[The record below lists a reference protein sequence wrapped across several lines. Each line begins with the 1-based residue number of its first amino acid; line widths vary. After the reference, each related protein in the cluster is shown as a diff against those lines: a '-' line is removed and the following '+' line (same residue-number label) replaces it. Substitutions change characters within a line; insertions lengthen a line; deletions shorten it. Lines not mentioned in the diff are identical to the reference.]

1 MGDDTKSR
9 CWRDRRK
16 GVRWQTLSQGALR
29 GLDRRKFIFRKIG
42 REFYSS
48 FPDQTDALRTV
59 MSRND
64 QIADTERF
72 HAPRS
77 GGGFNPSPLGKTGR
91 GLPGNVCTG
100 HWIAYSEIRKAV
112 RYAIRQVL

>member
-1 MGDDTKSR
+1 M
-9 CWRDRRK
+9 
-16 GVRWQTLSQGALR
+16 RWQTLSQGALI
-29 GLDRRKFIFRKIG
+29 GLDRPKFIFRKIG

-72 HAPRS
+72 HTLRT
-77 GGGFNPSPLGKTGR
+77 GGGGNPSPRGKTGR
-91 GLPGNVCTG
+91 GLLGNVCIG
-100 HWIAYSEIRKAV
+100 HWIAHREIRKAL
-112 RYAIRQVL
+112 RHPIHQVL